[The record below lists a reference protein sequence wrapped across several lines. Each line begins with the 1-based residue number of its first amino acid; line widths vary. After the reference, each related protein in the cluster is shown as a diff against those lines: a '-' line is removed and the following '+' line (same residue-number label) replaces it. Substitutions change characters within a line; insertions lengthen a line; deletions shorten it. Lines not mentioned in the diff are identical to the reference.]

1 MRILVTGA
9 AGFVGRNLIEKLA
22 QLNFEIVAID
32 NLNSTLYS
40 SKIKEFNFNAIA
52 KLEGDQLWAFRSS
65 KPEESVKRETAW
77 CMLQAIDGL
86 RQELIKI
93 MDNGK
98 IAQNAIVKSQKN

>member
-1 MRILVTGA
+1 MTNEDQVNK
-9 AGFVGRNLIEKLA
+9 GRKA
-22 QLNFEIVAID
+22 KQLLED
-32 NLNSTLYS
+32 ETLN
-40 SKIKEFNFNAIA
+40 NAIA

-98 IAQNAIVKSQKN
+98 VAQNAINRSQKNLI

>member
-1 MRILVTGA
+1 VSTNEDQ
-9 AGFVGRNLIEKLA
+9 VSKGRKA
-22 QLNFEIVAID
+22 KQLLED
-32 NLNSTLYS
+32 ETLNS
-40 SKIKEFNFNAIA
+40 AIA

-65 KPEESVKRETAW
+65 KPEESARRETAW

-98 IAQNAIVKSQKN
+98 IAQNAIGKSQKNLI

>member
-1 MRILVTGA
+1 VTNEDQVRKGRKAQQILEDET
-9 AGFVGRNLIEKLA
+9 
-22 QLNFEIVAID
+22 
-32 NLNSTLYS
+32 LNS
-40 SKIKEFNFNAIA
+40 AIA
-52 KLEGDQLWAFRSS
+52 KLESDQLWLFRSS

-98 IAQNAIVKSQKN
+98 IAQNAINRSQKNLI

>member
-1 MRILVTGA
+1 MTNEDQVNK
-9 AGFVGRNLIEKLA
+9 GRKA
-22 QLNFEIVAID
+22 KQLLED
-32 NLNSTLYS
+32 ETLNS
-40 SKIKEFNFNAIA
+40 AIA

-65 KPEESVKRETAW
+65 KPEESARRETAW

-98 IAQNAIVKSQKN
+98 IAQNAISKSQKTLI

>member
-1 MRILVTGA
+1 VTNEDQ
-9 AGFVGRNLIEKLA
+9 VNKGRKA
-22 QLNFEIVAID
+22 KQLLED
-32 NLNSTLYS
+32 ETLN
-40 SKIKEFNFNAIA
+40 NAIA

-86 RQELIKI
+86 RQELIKV

-98 IAQNAIVKSQKN
+98 IAQNAIDKSQKNLI

>member
-1 MRILVTGA
+1 VTNEEQIRKGRKAQQILEDDT
-9 AGFVGRNLIEKLA
+9 
-22 QLNFEIVAID
+22 LN
-32 NLNSTLYS
+32 T
-40 SKIKEFNFNAIA
+40 AIA

-65 KPEESVKRETAW
+65 KPEESAKRETAW

-98 IAQNAIVKSQKN
+98 IAQKSVERTQKLI

>member
-1 MRILVTGA
+1 VTNEDQ
-9 AGFVGRNLIEKLA
+9 VNKGRKA
-22 QLNFEIVAID
+22 KQLLED
-32 NLNSTLYS
+32 ETLN
-40 SKIKEFNFNAIA
+40 NAIA

-65 KPEESVKRETAW
+65 KPEESARRETAW

-98 IAQNAIVKSQKN
+98 IAQNAIGKSQKNLI

>member
-1 MRILVTGA
+1 MTNDDQIRKGRKAQQILEDET
-9 AGFVGRNLIEKLA
+9 
-22 QLNFEIVAID
+22 LN
-32 NLNSTLYS
+32 T
-40 SKIKEFNFNAIA
+40 AIA

-65 KPEESVKRETAW
+65 KPEESAKRETAW

-98 IAQNAIVKSQKN
+98 IAQKSVDRTQKLI

>member
-1 MRILVTGA
+1 MTNEDQVRKGRKAQQILEDET
-9 AGFVGRNLIEKLA
+9 
-22 QLNFEIVAID
+22 LNTAI
-32 NLNSTLYS
+32 T
-40 SKIKEFNFNAIA
+40 
-52 KLEGDQLWAFRSS
+52 KLESDQLWLFRSS

-98 IAQNAIVKSQKN
+98 VAQNAINRSQKNLI